1 MKYVSTRGFEKKFS
15 AAEAIIMGIAPD
27 GGLFVPE
34 SIPTLTA
41 NDIEEMKNMEY
52 YQISANVLSRFLDDY
67 SKDELLE
74 YTRAAYDP
82 EKWGDITVPLVQM
95 NEYNDREYILELWH
109 GPTAAFKDV
118 ALQLL
123 PHLMTGAIK
132 KTGES
137 KKICILTAT
146 SGDTGKAA
154 LEGFKDLE
162 GTEIIVFYPSD
173 GVSEAQR
180 LQMVTT
186 TGNNTH
192 VIAVNG
198 CFDDAQT
205 GVKKIFADEQ
215 FAERLSN
222 AGVKLSSANSINWGR
237 LVPQI
242 AYYVYSYVE
251 LLRREKLEPGEA
263 INIVVP
269 TGNFGN
275 ILAAWYAKQ
284 MGIPVHRLICASN
297 RNKVLCDFFCSG
309 TYDRKREFYK
319 TNSPSMDILISSNL
333 ERLLFEISGKN
344 SARVCEWM
352 SALSSDGSY
361 TVDPKTLKSL
371 QQLFVGGFADE
382 AGITKT
388 IIDVYDRTD
397 HVIDTHTAVGF
408 NIYNR
413 YHQRSKDEAKT
424 IFASTASPF
433 KFAPAVMDAI
443 RGAGY
448 SNGRSTEVII
458 KELSEESGL
467 VIPEGLAGI
476 SSKEVRHTTR
486 IEKDQM
492 EKTVEQILTGSE
504 G

>member
-1 MKYVSTRGFEKKFS
+1 MKYISTRGYEGKFS
-15 AAEAIIMGIAPD
+15 ASEAIVKGIAPD

-34 SIPTLTA
+34 SIPSISK
-41 NDIEEMKNMEY
+41 DEIEEMMNMEF
-52 YQISANVLSRFLDDY
+52 YQISARVISKFLEDFTE
-67 SKDELLE
+67 SELLD
-74 YTRAAYDP
+74 YTRQAYDP
-82 EKWGDITVPLVQM
+82 EKWEEIVVPLVQL
-95 NEYNDREYILELWH
+95 NSYNDREYILELWH

-123 PHLMTGAIK
+123 PHLMTASIR

-154 LEGFKDLE
+154 LEGFKDLP

-173 GVSEAQR
+173 GVSEAQK
-180 LQMVTT
+180 LQMITT
-186 TGNNTH
+186 EGSNTH

-205 GVKKIFADEQ
+205 GVKNIFANSE
-215 FAERLSN
+215 FADMLSKSN
-222 AGVKLSSANSINWGR
+222 VKLSSANSINWGR

-242 AYYVYSYVE
+242 AYYVFSYVD
-251 LLRREKLEPGEA
+251 LLRKEKITMGEE

-297 RNKVLCDFFCSG
+297 KNKVLCDFFASG
-309 TYDRKREFYK
+309 TYDRRREFFK

-333 ERLLFEISGKN
+333 ERLLFEISGKDAGKV
-344 SARVCEWM
+344 SGWM
-352 SALSSDGSY
+352 KELNEKGVYS
-361 TVDPKTLKSL
+361 VDPQTLKGL
-371 QQLFVGGFADE
+371 QRQFVGGFADE
-382 AGITKT
+382 TGIAKT
-388 IIDVYDRTD
+388 IVDVYDRTD
-397 HVIDTHTAVGF
+397 NVIDTHTAVGF

-413 YHQRSKDEAKT
+413 YHQRSKDETKT
-424 IFASTASPF
+424 VFASTASPF
-433 KFAPAVMDAI
+433 KFAPAVMDAL

-448 SNGRSTEVII
+448 SNGRSNETII
-458 KELSEESGL
+458 NELSEESGL
-467 VIPEGLAGI
+467 EIPATLKDIAKREI
-476 SSKEVRHTTR
+476 RHKMT

-492 EKTVEQILTGSE
+492 MDTVRSILIG
-504 G
+504 

>member
-1 MKYVSTRGFEKKFS
+1 MKYISTRGYEGKFS
-15 AAEAIIMGIAPD
+15 ASEAIVKGIAPD

-34 SIPTLTA
+34 SIPSISK
-41 NDIEEMKNMEY
+41 DEIEEMMNMEF
-52 YQISANVLSRFLDDY
+52 YQISARVISKFLEDFTE
-67 SKDELLE
+67 SELLD
-74 YTRAAYDP
+74 YTRQAYDP
-82 EKWGDITVPLVQM
+82 EKWEEIVVPLVQL
-95 NEYNDREYILELWH
+95 NSYNDREYILELWH

-123 PHLMTGAIK
+123 PHLMTASIR

-154 LEGFKDLE
+154 LEGFKDLP

-173 GVSEAQR
+173 GVSEAQK
-180 LQMVTT
+180 LQMITT
-186 TGNNTH
+186 EGSNTH

-205 GVKKIFADEQ
+205 GVKNIFANTE
-215 FAERLSN
+215 FADVLSSN
-222 AGVKLSSANSINWGR
+222 NVKLSSANSINWGR

-242 AYYVYSYVE
+242 AYYVFSYVD
-251 LLRREKLEPGEA
+251 LLRKEKITMGEE

-297 RNKVLCDFFCSG
+297 KNKVLCDFFASG
-309 TYDRKREFYK
+309 TYDRRREFFK

-333 ERLLFEISGKN
+333 ERLLFEISGKDAGKV
-344 SARVCEWM
+344 SGWM
-352 SALSSDGSY
+352 KDLNEKGVYS
-361 TVDPKTLKSL
+361 VDPQTLKGL
-371 QQLFVGGFADE
+371 QRQFVGGFADE
-382 AGITKT
+382 TGIAKT
-388 IIDVYDRTD
+388 IVDVYDRTD
-397 HVIDTHTAVGF
+397 NVIDTHTAVGF

-413 YHQRSKDEAKT
+413 YHQRSKDETKT
-424 IFASTASPF
+424 VFASTASPF
-433 KFAPAVMDAI
+433 KFAPAVMDAL

-448 SNGRSTEVII
+448 SNGRSNETII
-458 KELSEESGL
+458 NELSEESGL
-467 VIPEGLAGI
+467 EIPATLKDI
-476 SSKEVRHTTR
+476 SKREIRHKMT

-492 EKTVEQILTGSE
+492 MDTVRDILIG
-504 G
+504 